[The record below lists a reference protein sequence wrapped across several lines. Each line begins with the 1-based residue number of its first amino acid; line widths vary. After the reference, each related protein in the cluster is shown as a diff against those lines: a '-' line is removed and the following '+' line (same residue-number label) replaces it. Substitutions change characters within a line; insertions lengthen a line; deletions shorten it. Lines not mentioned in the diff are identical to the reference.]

1 MRTVARYWVSV
12 LFVVLAF
19 AAASLLYGQLP
30 DPVPT
35 RWGIYGEIVGLMP
48 KRFGAFFLPFLGLLS
63 CSLLIAAPKLAPRG
77 FSIASFDRVY
87 PTIVAAISGFSLYM
101 TVVALLASNDGIL
114 DRSRVTAGAGV
125 LLAVVGN
132 YLGKVTRSFMGICTP
147 WTLANDV
154 VWERT
159 HRFAGRVFVAGGAI
173 IFWLAIT
180 SPKQTVASLTI
191 LAITIL
197 APIIYSFVVWLRLE
211 TR

>member
-1 MRTVARYWVSV
+1 MTTVARYWVSI

-19 AAASLLYGQLP
+19 AAASLLYSQLP

-48 KRFGAFFLPFLGLLS
+48 KPFGAFFLPFLSLLS
-63 CSLLIAAPKLAPRG
+63 CALLIAAPHLAPRG
-77 FSIASFDRVY
+77 FSVASFQRVY
-87 PTIVAAISGFSLYM
+87 PTLVAAITGFSLYM
-101 TVVALLASNDGIL
+101 TVVALLASNGGIL

-159 HRFAGRVFVAGGAI
+159 HRFAGRVFVVGGVLTL
-173 IFWLAIT
+173 WLAIT
-180 SPKQTVASLTI
+180 SPEQTVACLTI
-191 LAITIL
+191 LAMTIL
-197 APIIYSFVVWLRLE
+197 APIVYSFVFWLRLE
-211 TR
+211 TP

>member
-1 MRTVARYWVSV
+1 MTTVVRYWVSI
-12 LFVVLAF
+12 LFVVLAL
-19 AAASLLYGQLP
+19 AAASLLYSQLP

-35 RWGIYGEIVGLMP
+35 QWGIYGEIVGLMP
-48 KRFGAFFLPFLGLLS
+48 KPFGAFFLPFLSLLA
-63 CSLLIAAPKLAPRG
+63 CALLIAAPHLAPRG
-77 FSIASFDRVY
+77 FPMASLDRVY
-87 PTIVAAISGFSLYM
+87 PTLVAAITGFSLYM

-159 HRFAGRVFVAGGAI
+159 HRFACRVFVVGGVL
-173 IFWLAIT
+173 IFWLAII
-180 SPKQTVASLTI
+180 SPEQTVASLTI
-191 LAITIL
+191 LAMTIL
-197 APIIYSFVVWLRLE
+197 APIVYSFVVWLRLE

>member
-1 MRTVARYWVSV
+1 
-12 LFVVLAF
+12 
-19 AAASLLYGQLP
+19 
-30 DPVPT
+30 
-35 RWGIYGEIVGLMP
+35 MP
-48 KRFGAFFLPFLGLLS
+48 KPFGAFFLPFLSLFS
-63 CSLLIAAPKLAPRG
+63 CALLIAAPHLSPRG
-77 FSIASFDRVY
+77 FSVAPFQRVY
-87 PTIVAAISGFSLYM
+87 PTFVAAITGFSLYM

-147 WTLANDV
+147 WTLANDI

-159 HRFAGRVFVAGGAI
+159 HRFAGRVFVVGGVL

-180 SPKQTVASLTI
+180 WPEQAVASLTI
-191 LAITIL
+191 LAMTIL

>member
-1 MRTVARYWVSV
+1 MTTVARYWVSL
-12 LFVVLAF
+12 LFVALAF
-19 AAASLLYGQLP
+19 CVASLLYGQLP

-48 KRFGAFFLPFLGLLS
+48 KPFGVFFLPFLSLLS
-63 CSLLIAAPKLAPRG
+63 CALLIAAPHLAPRG
-77 FSIASFDRVY
+77 FSVASFQRVY
-87 PTIVAAISGFSLYM
+87 PTLVAAITGFSLYM

-173 IFWLAIT
+173 IFWLAIA
-180 SPKQTVASLTI
+180 SPEQSVASLTI
-191 LAITIL
+191 LAMTIL
-197 APIIYSFVVWLRLE
+197 APIVYSFVVWLRLE

>member
-1 MRTVARYWVSV
+1 MTTLARYWVSI

-19 AAASLLYGQLP
+19 AATSLLYGHLP

-48 KRFGAFFLPFLGLLS
+48 KPFGAFFLPFLSLLS
-63 CSLLIAAPKLAPRG
+63 CALLIAVPNLAPRG
-77 FSIASFDRVY
+77 FSITPFHRVY
-87 PTIVAAISGFSLYM
+87 PTIVAAITGFSLYM
-101 TVVALLASNDGIL
+101 TVVALMASNDGML

-159 HRFAGRVFVAGGAI
+159 HRFAGRVFVVGGVI

-180 SPKQTVASLTI
+180 SPKQNVASLTI
-191 LAITIL
+191 LAMTIL
-197 APIIYSFVVWLRLE
+197 APILYSYVVWLRLE